1 MNRPI
6 MVGVVALA
14 GTLGAASIQDMPQDT
29 PAAPSPAEQ
38 WTLDAVHSTALFR
51 IHHAGAGRFWGRFN
65 DVTGTVDW
73 NRDDIAAPSFDVSV
87 AAESVDSGN
96 TKLDRHLKAPDFF
109 NAREFET
116 ITFKS
121 TGGERI
127 EDGRWR
133 VTGDMTL
140 LGVTKP
146 VTADIEVTGVTG
158 NPVVAKAGWEAR
170 FEINRSDF
178 GMDWGVDR
186 GALSDDV
193 QLIVG
198 LEGGI
203 EPGG

>member
-1 MNRPI
+1 MKIWMIAGSLTLVGLIGATSLDEPI
-6 MVGVVALA
+6 
-14 GTLGAASIQDMPQDT
+14 AS
-29 PAAPSPAEQ
+29 APPEQ
-38 WTLDAVHSTALFR
+38 WTLDPVHSTAMFR

-65 DVTGTVDW
+65 EVTGTVDW
-73 NRDDIAAPSFDVSV
+73 NRTNTDAPNFDVSV
-87 AAESVDSGN
+87 KADSVDSGN
-96 TKLDRHLKAPDFF
+96 DKLDGHLKAPDFF

-116 ITFKS
+116 ITFES
-121 TGGERI
+121 EGGSRL

-133 VTGDMTL
+133 IVGDLTL

-146 VTADIEVTGVTG
+146 VTADVEITGVMG
-158 NPVVAKAGWEAR
+158 SPVVAKAGWEAR

-178 GMDWGVDR
+178 GMDWGIDR

-193 QLIVG
+193 QLIIG